1 MPDQNAL
8 FQDGELAEAPEK
20 LCTDALAVWNEIA
33 PKATWPEARFLTQSR
48 RSAMRRALKD
58 YGGLLGWRKQLERA
72 ATSDFLTGKSSRDPK
87 HANWRPDLDWFLKPA
102 NIVKVL
108 ENKFRGA
115 ETKAAAPQ
123 SFGQAMKSV
132 MDWDKRLANYKPGG
146 WWHVDTEGPR
156 PESDGAHKVPPEK
169 LAAWRAKHRI
179 VREAAPETAEARLAA
194 MIVSYRK
201 IGRHGDANRLEEQLA
216 ALQGRAPVLLP
227 APDARNPDTIPGD
240 GQPTKRPSPH
250 VEDIPYDEV
259 PEGDYMSEE
268 PEE

>member
-8 FQDGELAEAPEK
+8 FQDGELADAPER
-20 LCTDALAVWNEIA
+20 LCTDALAVWNEVA
-33 PKATWPEARFLTQSR
+33 PKAGWPEARFLTQSR

-72 ATSDFLTGKSSRDPK
+72 STSDFLTGKSPRNEK

-108 ENKFRGA
+108 ENKFRGV

-123 SFGQAMKSV
+123 SFGQTMKSV
-132 MDWDKRLANYKPGG
+132 IDWDRRLANYKPGG

-156 PESDGAHKVPPEK
+156 PEHDGAHKVPAEK

-179 VREAAPETAEARLAA
+179 VREAAPQTAEARLAG
-194 MIVSYRK
+194 MILSYRK
-201 IGRHGDANRLEEQLA
+201 IGRHADANRLEEQLA
-216 ALQGRAPVLLP
+216 ALEGRPPVLVA
-227 APDARNPDTIPGD
+227 APDATNPDAVPRAS
-240 GQPTKRPSPH
+240 RPAPRPAP
-250 VEDIPYDEV
+250 VAEDVPYDEV
-259 PEGDYMSEE
+259 PEADDMGE
-268 PEE
+268 PAE